1 MQWLRRQWWCTSSE
15 PAVDL
20 GSPGG
25 ESGSPIA
32 ERPWFILMTPMN
44 LHAGVLRVRERAG
57 GGASGAMVEGAM
69 RVHNLQ
75 TSRGLGAPG
84 GESGSQ
90 CAGCPLFILMTP
102 MNLHADELG

>member
-44 LHAGVLRVRERAG
+44 LY
-57 GGASGAMVEGAM
+57 
-69 RVHNLQ
+69 
-75 TSRGLGAPG
+75 
-84 GESGSQ
+84 
-90 CAGCPLFILMTP
+90 
-102 MNLHADELG
+102 ADELG